1 MIGVTAP
8 SAAIGNTCGM
18 SDLMTHPTVQKP
30 AGVTD
35 ALLRSGLFT
44 VLSDTMLHDVAA
56 RSTLRTVRRAER
68 LWDHGA
74 PATALAIVVTG
85 RVKCWSP
92 GHDSRQ
98 WVSSVVRPGGVCG
111 LAACIDAGPHTC
123 HAEPLER
130 SRVVFVPQSAVRTAM
145 EREPAFAR
153 RVALMLAGDVRRV
166 LSVCEDVALHTPL
179 ERLAHYLHSQV
190 PTSGVV
196 ELHETQTQIA
206 AQLGTVREVVG
217 RGFRALQSRGVIAR
231 NGRVV
236 RVLRPQE
243 LEAACGGAGG

>member
-1 MIGVTAP
+1 MT
-8 SAAIGNTCGM
+8 
-18 SDLMTHPTVQKP
+18 DLMTHPSAQK
-30 AGVTD
+30 ASSVAD
-35 ALLRSGLFT
+35 ALLRSGLFAA
-44 VLSDTMLHDVAA
+44 LPEALLRDVAV
-56 RSTLRTVRRAER
+56 RSTMRTVRRGER

-74 PATALAIVVTG
+74 PSTSVGIVATG

-111 LAACIDAGPHTC
+111 LAACIDGGPYTC
-123 HAEPLER
+123 NAEPLER
-130 SRVVFVPQSAVRTAM
+130 SRVVLVPQAAVRAAM

-153 RVALMLAGDVRRV
+153 RVAVTLAGDVRRV

-179 ERLAHYLHSQV
+179 ERLAHYLRTQQTPS
-190 PTSGVV
+190 SSVV

-217 RGFRALQSRGVIAR
+217 RGFRSLESRGVIAR
-231 NGRVV
+231 TGRVV
-236 RVLRPQE
+236 RVLKPVD
-243 LEAACGGAGG
+243 LEAACGGAGS